1 MFSKERGKRH
11 EIQSRECGK
20 DLGGLGVKEKIIR
33 MQFMKNSI
41 FNKRKNKRFLYGEK
55 NDK

>member
-11 EIQSRECGK
+11 GIQSRECGK
-20 DLGGLGVKEKIIR
+20 DLGGLGVKEKIII